1 MKDMCVPAGKPASGR
16 VKVPLCRHRGVHHHL
31 ITLTLEGGFQTAEL
45 GLSTTD
51 IAHNTSSTATAF
63 TICTLHLV
71 LLKVKIWF
79 DSVPKHHAVETGGV
93 VDVNLGTPTPPTE
106 TAARSGR
113 FIAKQRAPNG
123 FLDRR
128 LRWHSQSS

>member
-1 MKDMCVPAGKPASGR
+1 MKDVCVRAGKPASGR

-71 LLKVKIWF
+71 LLKVKI
-79 DSVPKHHAVETGGV
+79 
-93 VDVNLGTPTPPTE
+93 
-106 TAARSGR
+106 
-113 FIAKQRAPNG
+113 
-123 FLDRR
+123 
-128 LRWHSQSS
+128 